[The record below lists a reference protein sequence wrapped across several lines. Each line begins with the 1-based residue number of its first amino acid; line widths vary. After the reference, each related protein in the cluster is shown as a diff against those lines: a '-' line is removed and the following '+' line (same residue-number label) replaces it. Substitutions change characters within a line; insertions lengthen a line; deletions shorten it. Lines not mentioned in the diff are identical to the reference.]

1 LSKLIYRF
9 NNQKTQS
16 GFNSKIILGG
26 KGANLAQM
34 AKLGLPVPPG
44 FTITTKVCEDF
55 YKNNKKIPKKLFQQV
70 KKEIKIIE
78 KISKKIIESLLS
90 KNLIIWESSH
100 DKLESIISGIIVDD
114 LMVEDH
120 LNEEVKELLDSR
132 TDEYE
137 RSMMD
142 YGRVFQLVKSKLA
155 RERGLI
161 F

>member
-1 LSKLIYRF
+1 MRL
-9 NNQKTQS
+9 
-16 GFNSKIILGG
+16 
-26 KGANLAQM
+26 
-34 AKLGLPVPPG
+34 
-44 FTITTKVCEDF
+44 
-55 YKNNKKIPKKLFQQV
+55 
-70 KKEIKIIE
+70 KKEFIE
-78 KISKKIIESLLS
+78 KISRKIIESLLS

-100 DKLESIISGIIVDD
+100 DKLESIISEIIIDD

-120 LNEEVKELLDSR
+120 LNEEVKDLLDSR

>member
-1 LSKLIYRF
+1 MRL
-9 NNQKTQS
+9 
-16 GFNSKIILGG
+16 
-26 KGANLAQM
+26 
-34 AKLGLPVPPG
+34 
-44 FTITTKVCEDF
+44 
-55 YKNNKKIPKKLFQQV
+55 
-70 KKEIKIIE
+70 KKEFIE

-90 KNLIIWESSH
+90 KNIIIWESSH
-100 DKLESIISGIIVDD
+100 DKLELIISQIIIDD

-120 LNEEVKELLDSR
+120 LNEEVKELLDAR

>member
-1 LSKLIYRF
+1 MRL
-9 NNQKTQS
+9 
-16 GFNSKIILGG
+16 
-26 KGANLAQM
+26 
-34 AKLGLPVPPG
+34 
-44 FTITTKVCEDF
+44 
-55 YKNNKKIPKKLFQQV
+55 
-70 KKEIKIIE
+70 KKEFIE
-78 KISKKIIESLLS
+78 KISKRIIESLLR
-90 KNLIIWESSH
+90 KNLIVWESSH
-100 DKLESIISGIIVDD
+100 DKLESIISAIVIDD

-132 TDEYE
+132 TDGYE

>member
-1 LSKLIYRF
+1 MRLK
-9 NNQKTQS
+9 K
-16 GFNSKIILGG
+16 
-26 KGANLAQM
+26 
-34 AKLGLPVPPG
+34 
-44 FTITTKVCEDF
+44 DF
-55 YKNNKKIPKKLFQQV
+55 
-70 KKEIKIIE
+70 IE
-78 KISKKIIESLLS
+78 KISKKIIKSLVS
-90 KNLIIWESSH
+90 KNLIVWESSH
-100 DKLESIISGIIVDD
+100 DKLESIISELIIDD

-120 LNEEVKELLDSR
+120 LNEEVKELLDAR

>member
-1 LSKLIYRF
+1 MRL
-9 NNQKTQS
+9 
-16 GFNSKIILGG
+16 
-26 KGANLAQM
+26 
-34 AKLGLPVPPG
+34 
-44 FTITTKVCEDF
+44 
-55 YKNNKKIPKKLFQQV
+55 
-70 KKEIKIIE
+70 KKEFIE
-78 KISKKIIESLLS
+78 KISKKIIKSLLS

-100 DKLESIISGIIVDD
+100 DKLESIISEIIIDD

>member
-1 LSKLIYRF
+1 MRL
-9 NNQKTQS
+9 
-16 GFNSKIILGG
+16 
-26 KGANLAQM
+26 
-34 AKLGLPVPPG
+34 
-44 FTITTKVCEDF
+44 
-55 YKNNKKIPKKLFQQV
+55 
-70 KKEIKIIE
+70 KKECIE

-100 DKLESIISGIIVDD
+100 NKLESIINEIIIDD

>member
-1 LSKLIYRF
+1 MRLK
-9 NNQKTQS
+9 K
-16 GFNSKIILGG
+16 
-26 KGANLAQM
+26 
-34 AKLGLPVPPG
+34 
-44 FTITTKVCEDF
+44 DF
-55 YKNNKKIPKKLFQQV
+55 
-70 KKEIKIIE
+70 IE
-78 KISKKIIESLLS
+78 KISKKIIKSLVS
-90 KNLIIWESSH
+90 KNLIVWESSH
-100 DKLESIISGIIVDD
+100 EKLETVISEIIIDD

-120 LNEEVKELLDSR
+120 LNEEVKELLDAR

>member
-1 LSKLIYRF
+1 MRL
-9 NNQKTQS
+9 
-16 GFNSKIILGG
+16 
-26 KGANLAQM
+26 
-34 AKLGLPVPPG
+34 
-44 FTITTKVCEDF
+44 
-55 YKNNKKIPKKLFQQV
+55 
-70 KKEIKIIE
+70 KKEFIE
-78 KISKKIIESLLS
+78 KISKKIIESLLN

-100 DKLESIISGIIVDD
+100 DKLESIITEIIVDD
-114 LMVEDH
+114 LMVEDY

>member
-1 LSKLIYRF
+1 MRLK
-9 NNQKTQS
+9 K
-16 GFNSKIILGG
+16 
-26 KGANLAQM
+26 
-34 AKLGLPVPPG
+34 
-44 FTITTKVCEDF
+44 DF
-55 YKNNKKIPKKLFQQV
+55 
-70 KKEIKIIE
+70 IE
-78 KISKKIIESLLS
+78 KISKKIIKSLVS
-90 KNLIIWESSH
+90 KNLIVWESSH
-100 DKLESIISGIIVDD
+100 DKLESIISEIVIDD

-120 LNEEVKELLDSR
+120 LNEEVKDLLDSR

>member
-1 LSKLIYRF
+1 MRL
-9 NNQKTQS
+9 
-16 GFNSKIILGG
+16 
-26 KGANLAQM
+26 
-34 AKLGLPVPPG
+34 
-44 FTITTKVCEDF
+44 
-55 YKNNKKIPKKLFQQV
+55 
-70 KKEIKIIE
+70 KKEFIE
-78 KISKKIIESLLS
+78 KISKKIIESLLK

-100 DKLESIISGIIVDD
+100 DKLVSIIREIIIDD

>member
-1 LSKLIYRF
+1 MRL
-9 NNQKTQS
+9 
-16 GFNSKIILGG
+16 
-26 KGANLAQM
+26 
-34 AKLGLPVPPG
+34 
-44 FTITTKVCEDF
+44 
-55 YKNNKKIPKKLFQQV
+55 
-70 KKEIKIIE
+70 KKEFIE
-78 KISKKIIESLLS
+78 KISKKIIESLLN

-100 DKLESIISGIIVDD
+100 DKLESIINGIIIDD

>member
-1 LSKLIYRF
+1 MRLK
-9 NNQKTQS
+9 K
-16 GFNSKIILGG
+16 
-26 KGANLAQM
+26 
-34 AKLGLPVPPG
+34 
-44 FTITTKVCEDF
+44 DF
-55 YKNNKKIPKKLFQQV
+55 
-70 KKEIKIIE
+70 IE
-78 KISKKIIESLLS
+78 KISKKIIKSLVS
-90 KNLIIWESSH
+90 KNLIVWESSN
-100 DKLESIISGIIVDD
+100 DKLETVISEIIIDD